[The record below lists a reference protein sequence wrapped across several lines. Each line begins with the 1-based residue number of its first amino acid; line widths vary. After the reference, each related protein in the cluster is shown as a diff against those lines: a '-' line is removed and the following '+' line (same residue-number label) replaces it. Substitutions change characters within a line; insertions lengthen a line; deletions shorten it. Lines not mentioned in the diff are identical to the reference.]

1 VREISREP
9 QTHEFILKALREACG
24 ELVDEFER
32 VGRREAS
39 IHPDG
44 EWTIAQIAAH
54 LVDNEQ
60 MHVSYVDAILSMHSP
75 RLEPVNF
82 DALAEERGE
91 RGLDTGRLAYRYAHL
106 RQELLYSVWGI
117 SRGALERTGEHPYR
131 GTLSLLQLL
140 RELHLH
146 DLEHLWQVRALRERL
161 TAGRPSSGR

>member
-1 VREISREP
+1 MREISREP

-24 ELVDEFER
+24 ELVEEFER
-32 VGRREAS
+32 TTRREAF

-44 EWTIAQIAAH
+44 EWSIAQVAAH
-54 LVDNEQ
+54 VADNER
-60 MHVSYVDAILSMHSP
+60 VCGEYVDAMLSRRSP

-91 RGLDTGRLAYRYAHL
+91 RGLDAARSAYRYAHM
-106 RQELLYSVWGI
+106 RQELMYSIYGI

-131 GTLSLLQLL
+131 GTLSVLQLL

-146 DLEHLWQVRALRERL
+146 DLEHLWQVRALREQL
-161 TAGRPSSGR
+161 LAGRPL